1 VAFPRIKQTLFGVP
15 SPAMEAYYHTHI
27 SNRIAMA
34 LMFLGLLAAL
44 MLGYWDSQQHLA
56 YLSDQS

>member
-1 VAFPRIKQTLFGVP
+1 
-15 SPAMEAYYHTHI
+15 
-27 SNRIAMA
+27 MA